1 MPERLPRTARAVN
14 PVEAPGDLVEI
25 NLCLF
30 PAAGDDAFQVDL
42 VMGVVGQFVR
52 AANREL
58 DEFASSAAG
67 LRIQFVERPFAIAPR
82 LDQIGIQQQTE
93 MRRDPR
99 LSAPRDSLKLV

>member
-1 MPERLPRTARAVN
+1 MPERLPRAARAVN

-25 NLCLF
+25 NLRLF

-42 VMGVVGQFVR
+42 VMGMVRQFVR

-58 DEFASSAAG
+58 DEFASGAAG
-67 LRIQFVERPFAIAPR
+67 LRIQFVERPFAVAPR

-93 MRRDPR
+93 GCREAR
-99 LSAPRDSLKLV
+99 LAEPG